1 MTRERVGAA
10 WDRLARPAGG
20 VGEEQGAGPSREP
33 ARSRGPRARYLRRG
47 HAPRADPRTR
57 GPLRE
62 WFPFTPES
70 GAAGPVALAR
80 LPHLLQHLPALQG
93 VARAVPPRLPLLLLP
108 PCGLSLARCVPK
120 PLAGRASSRPGLQTW
135 ASQRGTDQTGR
146 GRSPSL
152 RAVVISAASTVQS
165 PACVLGS
172 LFGTLR
178 CALPWLRALLGAG
191 TASRG
196 GLFPDLAL
204 ATKSYPEER
213 LRGWQPSE

>member
-1 MTRERVGAA
+1 WR
-10 WDRLARPAGG
+10 
-20 VGEEQGAGPSREP
+20 
-33 ARSRGPRARYLRRG
+33 
-47 HAPRADPRTR
+47 APREGWGRSKGR
-57 GPLRE
+57 GLAASP
-62 WFPFTPES
+62 P
-70 GAAGPVALAR
+70 GAAGGARGTFGGDTRRAPTLGLEVLCASGFPLRQRAALRAPWPSPGC
-80 LPHLLQHLPALQG
+80 PHLLQHLPALQG

-178 CALPWLRALLGAG
+178 CALPWLRALPRSRDCLPWRAVSRPG
-191 TASRG
+191 TGCQVLPRG
-196 GLFPDLAL
+196 EAPGMA
-204 ATKSYPEER
+204 A
-213 LRGWQPSE
+213 Q